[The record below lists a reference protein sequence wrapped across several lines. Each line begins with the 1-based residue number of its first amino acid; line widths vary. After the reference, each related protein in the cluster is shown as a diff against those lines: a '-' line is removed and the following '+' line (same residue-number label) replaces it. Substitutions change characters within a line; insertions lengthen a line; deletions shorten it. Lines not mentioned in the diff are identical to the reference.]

1 MKVLFLSHR
10 KTPPSLPIYFVNLFF
25 SFHYAATIY
34 VVSSY
39 LENYFRNEIVSLFFI
54 LGAVG
59 NIILFLLC
67 PFILRRLGN
76 RKFLFYLLALEIIA
90 TLGLALGLSA
100 LSVALFF
107 ILRGSILMLI
117 YYSLDIFLEEIS
129 DNKKTG
135 GIRGLYLTITN
146 IAIASAPLLVAA
158 LALGDEY
165 TILFWISALILM
177 PALLIAVLSFH
188 NKPVHKKHTLP
199 HSLPLASFWKSLNI
213 KRVSLASW
221 VLEMFFVFMVI
232 YTPIYLRE
240 VIGFDWGQ
248 IGVAFTIMLLP
259 FVIFDWPVGRLADKK
274 YGEKE
279 IMSIGFFIMGAS
291 VLVMPFLGNNI
302 FIWTAILFL
311 SRVGASFVEIT
322 TESYFFKHVDS
333 RDTGFISLYRLTR
346 PVSIITGALL
356 YAVSIYLSSI
366 ASTFFVVSIILFY
379 GLKQSLY
386 LKDTL

>member
-10 KTPPSLPIYFVNLFF
+10 KTPPTLPIYFVNLFF
-25 SFHYAATIY
+25 SLHYAATIY
-34 VVSSY
+34 VASSY
-39 LENYFRNEIVSLFFI
+39 LENFFPTVIVSLFFI
-54 LGAVG
+54 LGAIG

-67 PFILRRLGN
+67 PYLLKHLGN

-90 TLGLALGLSA
+90 TIGLALGLSA
-100 LSVALFF
+100 LSVGLFF

-117 YYSLDIFLEEIS
+117 YYSLDIFLEEVS
-129 DNKKTG
+129 DDKKTG
-135 GIRGLYLTITN
+135 GIRGSYLTVTN

-158 LALGDEY
+158 LALGNEY
-165 TILFWISALILM
+165 SKLFWISALVLI
-177 PALLIAVLSFH
+177 PALFIAMFSFH
-188 NKPVHKKHTLP
+188 NKPVHKKHTAP
-199 HSLPLASFWKSLNI
+199 HSLPFRLFWKSLNVR
-213 KRVSLASW
+213 RVSLASW

-232 YTPIYLRE
+232 YMPIYLHE
-240 VIGFDWGQ
+240 VIGFEWSQ

-259 FVIFDWPVGRLADKK
+259 FVMFDWPVGKMADNL

-279 IMSIGFFIMGAS
+279 IMSIGFFIMGLS
-291 VLVMPFLGNNI
+291 VLTMLFLGNNI
-302 FIWTAILFL
+302 FIWTAVLFL
-311 SRVGASFVEIT
+311 SRVGASFVETT

-346 PVSIITGALL
+346 PLAIIVGAAT
-356 YAVSIYLSSI
+356 YALSIYLI
-366 ASTFFVVSIILFY
+366 GTVPTFFVVTLIVFF